1 MITPAVLDWLRS
13 LQDDNLPDACDISR
27 YTETNTPDG
36 VTQGWA
42 TVAAGVPCRI
52 SSRTTAGSE
61 GVGAAA
67 QERAASDWLV
77 WLPALT
83 DVTVRDRLLVHSTGP
98 GPARTFEVERVVGE
112 SLETA
117 RGCGCSEVT

>member
-1 MITPAVLDWLRS
+1 VITPAVLDWLRG
-13 LQDDNLPDACDISR
+13 LQDDNLPDTCDISR
-27 YTETNTPDG
+27 YTETNTADG

-42 TVAAGVPCRI
+42 TIAFGVPCRI

-61 GVGAAA
+61 AVGGAA
-67 QERAASDWLV
+67 QTRAVNDWLV

-83 DVTVRDRLLVHSTGP
+83 DVTVKDRLVVG
-98 GPARTFEVERVVGE
+98 ARTFEVDRVVGE

-117 RGCGCSEVT
+117 RSCSCSEVT